1 MLGLV
6 ALIGTVLIGIAYS
19 FSWFYTLE
27 AGLTDRFFTV
37 QPVGHDT
44 IIIAIDE
51 ESLAA
56 IGQWPW
62 SRATHAT
69 LLNNIGTAKI
79 VAFDVLFTEP
89 SSQGDTDDEAL
100 ALAIKNFKG
109 TVVLPQVIDEQSNRV
124 KDPVLVLKEVSQT
137 GFVNSATDRDGVVRS
152 AAITRGGMLSYDG
165 VVAGAEAVASAPATI
180 RIMYHGPATSYTT
193 LSYKDVY
200 NGTVPS
206 SLFAGKTILV
216 GSSAAGLGDS
226 FQTPFGNMPGV
237 EVHANTISTL
247 KDGSFLT
254 ALPRAIALFD
264 FGFIALLVFLIITRC
279 TRAAT
284 LYGFLTLLCI
294 SIIASAYVGFSF
306 YFLLPLVYQLILFA
320 ILASSLLLLQFVFE
334 AKEKQFIRRGFE
346 HYVAA
351 DVVAELQKNPNKLV
365 LGGEQR
371 RLSILFSDIRGFT
384 TLSEALS
391 PAELMKQLNEYLEE
405 MSEAV
410 MQKEG
415 LVDKY
420 IGDAVM
426 AFWGAPLRNE
436 QHAVRACESAL
447 LMHDSLASLNSRWT
461 MENRPVFAIG
471 VGISTG
477 DVIVGNM
484 GSRRRFNY
492 SIIGDEV
499 NFAARLEGLTKQ
511 YGAFCLIGETT
522 YEYIKDNHN
531 FHTRELDDV
540 KVKGKKEP
548 RRIYELLVQDF
559 TPTLEAVC
567 AVFATGR
574 AAYQRGDFSIAIE
587 SFSKALELNPADGPS
602 KVFLERS
609 QKLALEPPIEW
620 DGVYEY
626 TTK

>member
-1 MLGLV
+1 MLGVVTLV
-6 ALIGTVLIGIAYS
+6 CTILVSVAYL
-19 FSWFYTLE
+19 FSWFATLQ
-27 AGLTDRFFTV
+27 AGLTDRFFTT
-37 QPVGHDT
+37 QPVDHD
-44 IIIAIDE
+44 IVMISIDE

-69 LLNNIGTAKI
+69 LLNKIGAAKI

-89 SSQGDTDDEAL
+89 SSQGVADDEAL
-100 ALAIKNFKG
+100 AFAIKNFKG

-124 KDPVLVLKEVSQT
+124 KSSIAVLNDVSQT
-137 GFVNSATDRDGVVRS
+137 GFVNTTPDRDGVVRTAS
-152 AAITRGGMLSYDG
+152 IRRQEMLSYDA
-165 VVAGAEAVASAPATI
+165 VVAGAQASASTPATI
-180 RIMYHGPATSYTT
+180 TIMYHGPATRYTT
-193 LSYKDVY
+193 VSYKDVY
-200 NGTVPS
+200 DGAVPGT
-206 SLFAGKTILV
+206 LFAGKTVLV
-216 GSSAAGLGDS
+216 GASASGLGDT
-226 FQTPFGNMPGV
+226 FQTPFGSMSGV

-254 ALPRAIALFD
+254 AISRTLAMLSFCLIS
-264 FGFIALLVFLIITRC
+264 LLVLFVVTRC
-279 TRAAT
+279 TKAAA
-284 LYGFLTLLCI
+284 LYGFLALLCV
-294 SIIASAYVGFSF
+294 SIITTAYLAFSGGFLVPHL
-306 YFLLPLVYQLILFA
+306 YALLLFVL
-320 ILASSLLLLQFVFE
+320 LASSLLLLQFVFE

-346 HYVAA
+346 HYVAP
-351 DVVAELQKNPNKLV
+351 DVVAELQKNPDKLV

-436 QHAVRACESAL
+436 QHATQACESVL
-447 LMHDSLASLNSRWT
+447 SMHESLARLNTRWT
-461 MENRPVFAIG
+461 SEGRPTFAIG

-522 YEYIKDNHN
+522 YQYIKDNPR

-548 RRIYELLVQDF
+548 RRIYELFAQEF
-559 TPTLEAVC
+559 TPSLEAVC
-567 AVFATGR
+567 VEFAIGRTAYLKRDFRKAV
-574 AAYQRGDFSIAIE
+574 E
-587 SFSKALELNPADGPS
+587 SFSRALALNPADGAS
-602 KVFLERS
+602 TVFLDRS
-609 QKLALEPPIEW
+609 QKLLAEPPAVW
-620 DGVYEY
+620 NGVYEY